1 MIHLNLMKDLGTE
14 MWAAMLLT
22 LKSDEA
28 PRDKWQELF
37 LLLHLRRQLSE
48 GCQSVSCGIS
58 EPLKE
63 VLNGTPGT
71 TAG

>member
-28 PRDKWQELF
+28 PRDELAGA
-37 LLLHLRRQLSE
+37 LPAPPPEKTTERRL
-48 GCQSVSCGIS
+48 SVS
-58 EPLKE
+58 
-63 VLNGTPGT
+63 VLWNLGTFEGG
-71 TAG
+71 A